1 MREET
6 RDTIRF
12 GTSYCAVLA
21 CGGDD
26 SDEAEPGK
34 RAELASGEYV
44 IWRKVTLHLGSVAP
58 ANA

>member
-34 RAELASGEYV
+34 RAELAGGVYV
-44 IWRKVTLHLGSVAP
+44 ILRKVTLHLCCMIS
-58 ANA
+58 ANT